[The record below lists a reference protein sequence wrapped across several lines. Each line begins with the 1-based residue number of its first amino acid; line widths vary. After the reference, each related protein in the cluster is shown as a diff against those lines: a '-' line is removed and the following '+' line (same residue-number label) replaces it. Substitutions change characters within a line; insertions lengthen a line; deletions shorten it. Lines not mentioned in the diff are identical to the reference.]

1 MSRRLCFALDL
12 VDDADLIAE
21 YEAAHAAGAVWPEVV
36 QGIRQSGYE
45 AMEIWRSGDRLMLIA
60 EVRDD
65 FPRAIDPALAVIDAK
80 WQEKMDRFQKRLAH
94 GAADEKWTPMTRIF
108 SLDEQVER

>member
-21 YEAAHAAGAVWPEVV
+21 YEAAHAAGAVWPDVV
-36 QGIRQSGYE
+36 QGIRQAGYE
-45 AMEIWRSGDRLMLIA
+45 SMEIWRSGDRLMLIA
-60 EVRDD
+60 EVADD
-65 FPRAIDPALAVIDAK
+65 FPRPIAPELAEIDAQ
-80 WQEKMDRFQKRLAH
+80 WQQRMDRFQKRLPH
-94 GAADEKWTPMTRIF
+94 GEPQEKWTPMTRIF